1 MRKILI
7 CLFIT
12 FNIQSIAKNR
22 KITLPFSGKQVS
34 RFSVGSAIAE
44 DFKKIENGELNI
56 SYSHYINQLLQTNE
70 NSNDYYFSIVHQ
82 LDDIME
88 NLFKNEDYD
97 RNLALELS
105 QSYREIEKFN
115 DQYNQITNKI
125 GILESGH
132 DRSEIYKL
140 DKDQLKTYLD
150 SFYNLTS
157 MEDINNIFAN
167 KTHIDKDLKDKLI
180 SKAFQLS
187 SEEYG
192 YWDLQE
198 LPPEFIKMMNKNKLD
213 ISSQVCETIEIQY
226 EYVSEDEDRGT
237 VMGLEE
243 SHENWYTDEDR
254 EYTRE
259 AYQRNLDD
267 IASSITMFSK
277 YGYGLDTICSD
288 GKSLREL
295 LYDYNDLLYP
305 DEIIS
310 RVNQNLRSETD
321 SCHQLDSMSISKD
334 LFQSCDIAHI
344 VWRLNREDRF
354 KLSHNQSRIFGEG
367 MEDCDIMI
375 EMSVKGITKTTSLRV
390 KNKTD
395 TATFIGSTE
404 EVIQM
409 ITK

>member
-243 SHENWYTDEDR
+243 SHENWYPPRMTQ
-254 EYTRE
+254 
-259 AYQRNLDD
+259 A
-267 IASSITMFSK
+267 
-277 YGYGLDTICSD
+277 
-288 GKSLREL
+288 
-295 LYDYNDLLYP
+295 
-305 DEIIS
+305 
-310 RVNQNLRSETD
+310 
-321 SCHQLDSMSISKD
+321 
-334 LFQSCDIAHI
+334 
-344 VWRLNREDRF
+344 
-354 KLSHNQSRIFGEG
+354 
-367 MEDCDIMI
+367 
-375 EMSVKGITKTTSLRV
+375 
-390 KNKTD
+390 
-395 TATFIGSTE
+395 
-404 EVIQM
+404 
-409 ITK
+409 